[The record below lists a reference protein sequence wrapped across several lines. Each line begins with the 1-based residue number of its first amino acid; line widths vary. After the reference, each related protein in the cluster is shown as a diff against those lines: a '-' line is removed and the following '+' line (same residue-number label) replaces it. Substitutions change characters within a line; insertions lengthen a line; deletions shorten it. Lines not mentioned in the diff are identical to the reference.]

1 MEPWVWALALKL
13 PVIAAGAVLYYF
25 VVIKGLR
32 WVYAKLP
39 KSKFVDFLFKERANK
54 RPDYG
59 PGFDATGTDL
69 GRTRSTELARPQQ
82 YRSQDHRPPPQSQP

>member
-1 MEPWVWALALKL
+1 MEPWVWALVFKL

-39 KSKFVDFLFKERANK
+39 KSRVVDFLFRERADK

-59 PGFDATGTDL
+59 PGFEATDTDL
-69 GRTRSTELARPQQ
+69 GRIQPLEPEPLPSRRSRGRQLPKQ
-82 YRSQDHRPPPQSQP
+82 